1 MTDHPEPQHD
11 DRAGLVR
18 ALFGHPE
25 GDPPATDH
33 TPPNTATPAA
43 PEPEGGDHAALV
55 KAIFGG
61 ESR

>member
-1 MTDHPEPQHD
+1 MTDYPDAQHD
-11 DRAGLVR
+11 DGAGLVR

-43 PEPEGGDHAALV
+43 PEPEADHTALV